1 MSTVEALAASLTRKG
16 IITDLPPMW
25 RCGECPLIIV
35 GNRPDDITEHQTE
48 HQEAEK

>member
-1 MSTVEALAASLTRKG
+1 MTA
-16 IITDLPPMW
+16 DLPPMW

-35 GNRPDDITEHQTE
+35 GDRPDDITEHETE